1 MLYEDSQSV
10 RVLVRQRG
18 QLTIPR
24 KLRESLSIEDGD
36 TLELLPIGD
45 TLVIAPRPLQVP
57 ALADR
62 LASMVE
68 AAGLS
73 LADLLDELP
82 RIREESYRERYE
94 SGGEG

>member
-24 KLRESLSIEDGD
+24 KLRESLSIEEGD

-45 TLVIAPRPLQVP
+45 TLVIAPRPLLVP

-62 LASMVE
+62 LASMVD

-82 RIREESYRERYE
+82 RIREESYREQYE